1 MRIIRMKYVTT
12 RTNKLYYQRAYPT
25 KLRGL
30 AGKKNFT
37 YSLGLSTEATDRE
50 IKKAVIQ
57 ADELFDIECRVIQN
71 SDVSAYTSDDV
82 DKLAKLIL
90 KKTGVESDIT
100 DTYPELFYSD
110 IDDGASTVAELL
122 LGEQELD
129 KIGRKID
136 ANQALKVDELAR
148 KRAFTLLVTKKGKHP
163 ITLSKIWDE
172 YLLHRGLDLN
182 SRNGSK
188 ANRYWLNWL
197 SIIGEQYATRDLN
210 DSIAVSLQDY
220 ADKRSQE
227 VNESSTVDRELN
239 DIIAALRF
247 GSKKHRLLWAIERPY
262 VKPTPKNIRKPLTLT
277 EQKSLVSSLL
287 SNNDM
292 SLYEGRVATLIL
304 LYLQSGMMSSEV
316 ARLKDDDISLESEI
330 PYILIRNATKSEA
343 RKRLVP
349 VVLGRKIIQKYL
361 TDTIEWLNSV
371 TETTP
376 SATMKKCIRKLTGN
390 SKATGHCLRH
400 SFKMNAQ
407 AAGADVLSIASIAG
421 WNDSDRS
428 VSSHLLNYGH
438 EGIVSSEIVMSL
450 YEANKNINKH
460 LIRIEEEMFHLG
472 NVK

>member
-1 MRIIRMKYVTT
+1 MRTIRMKYVIT

-25 KLRGL
+25 KLREL

-37 YSLGLSTEATDRE
+37 YSLGLSTEATDRDL
-50 IKKAVIQ
+50 KKAVLQ

-71 SDVSAYTSDDV
+71 SNVSAYTSDDV

-90 KKTGVESDIT
+90 KKAGVEPDIT
-100 DTYPELFYSD
+100 ETHQQYVYDPES
-110 IDDGASTVAELL
+110 STPYFAAELI

-129 KIGRKID
+129 RIGRKID
-136 ANQALKVDELAR
+136 ADQALTVEELAR
-148 KRAFTLLVTKKGKHP
+148 KRAFTLLVTKKGKRP
-163 ITLSKIWDE
+163 VTLSKLWDE
-172 YLLHRGLDLN
+172 YLIHRGLDLN

-210 DSIAVSLQDY
+210 DSIAISLQDY
-220 ADKRSQE
+220 ADKRATE
-227 VNESSTVDRELN
+227 VNESSSVERELN

-262 VKPTPKNIRKPLTLT
+262 VRPTPKKPRKPLTVT
-277 EQKSLVSSLL
+277 EQKSLVTSLFL
-287 SNNDM
+287 HKNM
-292 SLYEGRVATLIL
+292 SLYEGRIATLIL

-316 ARLKDDDISLESEI
+316 ARLKEDDISLDSEV

-349 VVLGRKIIQKYL
+349 VVLGRKIIHKYL
-361 TDTIEWLNSV
+361 IETIEWLNRV

-376 SATMKKCIRKLTGN
+376 SAAMKKTIRTLSGN
-390 SKATGHCLRH
+390 SNATGHCLRH

-407 AAGADVLSIASIAG
+407 ASGADVLSIASIAG
-421 WNDSDRS
+421 WNDSKRS

-438 EGIVSSEIVMSL
+438 EGIESSEVVMSL

-460 LIRIEEEMFHLG
+460 LISIENEIGLSSC
-472 NVK
+472 